1 MSSDEGKQLR
11 EARQILRQ
19 GGLGGGATRRGSF
32 RGVIRA
38 GQEELGMNM
47 SPRDSEGHISA

>member
-1 MSSDEGKQLR
+1 VSSDEGKQLR
-11 EARQILRQ
+11 EARQILRR
-19 GGLGGGATRRGSF
+19 GGLGGATRRGSF

-47 SPRDSEGHISA
+47 SPRDSKGHISA